1 MPRNIRTLLAPLPGR
16 IPYQGFWGGPGPV
29 IPGRCGVASLDS
41 PPANLF
47 RASGSKGEFQLDV
60 RCKKPL
66 CSVHELGH
74 HETFFRVIAVM
85 ALLAIAAL
93 IGLASWRVATRPTAI
108 GLSEKQLRSQI
119 TKEMPRRAVLELL
132 GPPHSESKLD
142 GWYYI
147 NSYLSRE
154 ARHHSKTPSTFH
166 IFFKKEKVDSV
177 LSAYDF

>member
-1 MPRNIRTLLAPLPGR
+1 
-16 IPYQGFWGGPGPV
+16 
-29 IPGRCGVASLDS
+29 
-41 PPANLF
+41 
-47 RASGSKGEFQLDV
+47 
-60 RCKKPL
+60 
-66 CSVHELGH
+66 
-74 HETFFRVIAVM
+74 M

-154 ARHHSKTPSTFH
+154 ARHHSETPSNFGV
-166 IFFKKEKVDSV
+166 FFKEDKVDSI
-177 LSAYDF
+177 LSAYDY

>member
-1 MPRNIRTLLAPLPGR
+1 MNFNWTCVARNLYALFMNLATM
-16 IPYQGFWGGPGPV
+16 
-29 IPGRCGVASLDS
+29 
-41 PPANLF
+41 
-47 RASGSKGEFQLDV
+47 
-60 RCKKPL
+60 KP
-66 CSVHELGH
+66 
-74 HETFFRVIAVM
+74 FFRVIAVM

-93 IGLASWRVATRPTAI
+93 IGLATWRVATRPTAI

-177 LSAYDF
+177 LSAYDY